1 MLITRTSLFSG
12 KTNTL
17 DLPVTEEQF
26 AVYRGG
32 VLIQDAF
39 PNLNEDQREFIM
51 TGMLPDEWEELF
63 EDNDEE
69 AL

>member
-1 MLITRTSLFSG
+1 MLVTRKSLFSG
-12 KTNTL
+12 QTNTL

-26 AVYRGG
+26 SAYQGG
-32 VLIQDAF
+32 MLVQNAF

-51 TGMLPDEWEELF
+51 TGMMPGEWDELF

>member
-26 AVYRGG
+26 AVCRGG
-32 VLIQDAF
+32 ALIQDAF

-51 TGMLPDEWEELF
+51 TGMLPDEWKELF